1 MGSTSHKHVSKFT
14 LAGALI
20 TLGIVFGDIGTSPLY
35 VMSAIIGKS
44 VISPELVLG
53 GISCVF
59 WTLTIQTTFKY
70 VFLTLNADNN
80 GEGGIFA
87 LYALV
92 RRRAKWLTIPAVIG
106 GCALLADGIITPS
119 ISVTSAVEGFKIHQP
134 NVPVIP
140 IVLAILTLLF
150 LFQRM
155 GTTIVGKYFG
165 YIMLV
170 WFVVLGWLGV
180 RQIIDFPSVFKALSP
195 FYAINLLV
203 NYPGGFWLL
212 GAVFLCTTGAEALY
226 SDLGHCGRKNIQI
239 SWIFVKITLILNYF
253 GQGAWLLS
261 MQGQTLDGRNP
272 FYYIMPSWFLI
283 PGILLATFAAIIAS
297 QALISGSYTLISE
310 AVRLNLWP
318 RVSIVYPTAE
328 RGQLYIP
335 SVNWLLFV
343 GCIFIVWHFEEA
355 SKMEAAY
362 GIAIT
367 LAMLSTT
374 TLLHNYLF
382 RHRWNLVIL
391 SAVIGLFF
399 TVEFGFLLAN
409 TAKLLHGGF
418 VAVLLGGLLFM
429 IMYVWFN
436 ARKIKNQY
444 TEFVKINPHLETIK
458 DLSED
463 ESVPKYA
470 TNLVYL
476 TSADHVQDVESKVL
490 YSILKKQPKRADIYW
505 LVHVDWKDSPHTLEY
520 SVEELLPGK
529 VFKVDFHIGFRIE
542 PKINLYLRQ
551 VIEEMACNQEVD
563 LLSRYPSLRKNN
575 IMGDFRFIVI
585 ERILN
590 YDYDLGVIDEF
601 VMQIY
606 SIINKFALSDQKAF
620 GLDSSNVAVEMVPLI
635 LQGKNE
641 NKLKRI

>member
-1 MGSTSHKHVSKFT
+1 MAASNHHHVSKFT

-70 VFLTLNADNN
+70 VFLTLKADNN

-92 RRRAKWLTIPAVIG
+92 RRRAKWLTLPAIIG

-119 ISVTSAVEGFKIHQP
+119 ISVTSAVEGFKIYQP
-134 NVPVIP
+134 SVPVIP

-150 LFQRM
+150 MFQRM

-165 YIMLV
+165 WIMMV
-170 WFVVLGWLGV
+170 WFIVLAWLGI
-180 RQIIDFPSVFKALSP
+180 RQIIEYPSVFKALSP
-195 FYAINLLV
+195 YYAINLLM
-203 NYPGGFWLL
+203 NYTGGFWLL

-239 SWIFVKITLILNYF
+239 SWIFVKISLILNYF

-261 MQGQTLDGRNP
+261 LNGQMLEGRNP

-283 PGILLATFAAIIAS
+283 PGILLATLAAIIAS

-318 RVSIVYPTAE
+318 RVSIVYPTVE

-343 GCIFIVWHFEEA
+343 GCIFIVLHFEEA
-355 SKMEAAY
+355 AKMEAAY

-382 RHRWNLVIL
+382 RHRWNIIVL
-391 SAVIGLFF
+391 SVVIGLFF
-399 TVEFGFLLAN
+399 TVEVSFLLAN

-418 VAVLLGGLLFM
+418 VAVLLGGILFLVM
-429 IMYVWFN
+429 HVWFN

-444 TEFVKINPHLETIK
+444 TEFVKINPHLNTIK
-458 DLSED
+458 ELSED

-490 YSILKKQPKRADIYW
+490 YSIFKKQPKRADIYW

-520 SVEELLPGK
+520 SIDELLPGK

-551 VIEEMACNQEVD
+551 VIEDMAANNEVD

-590 YDYDLGVIDEF
+590 YDYDLGFADEF

-606 SIINKFALSDQKAF
+606 SVINKFALSDQKAF

-635 LQGKNE
+635 LQGKSE